1 MRSRVYRLLPVV
13 MIGALALTGCTGDD
27 GGDGKPTGAK
37 EAWLEG
43 NKSDAELDQVIA
55 RLTRQCMDGKGFTVH
70 PDDGMTG
77 GEQWVFNPDEIIAE
91 NRSSIPSLE
100 EAQKNGYG
108 MDPRGPGPGGEPSE
122 GESEAPIDEPSG
134 DASGL
139 PGGPEEEYDDSFY
152 SKLTDE
158 ERDAYYVALEG
169 VNKEKVWEEYWN
181 DREEEADG
189 TVEAKMEEP
198 DFPNHEKIT
207 LPDGTTR
214 QFPTQG
220 CVSEVNAQVFPDGVG
235 IYMEKEYYALDKFST
250 LIWDEL
256 REGPDMQ
263 ALNESWASCMTGRG
277 YDGLENPD
285 DAYEKANEFY
295 YGPSE
300 VVETEDGITTTLPG
314 DAEEYEEPTD
324 EEMDKAREKEIKL
337 AVAHVECDQE
347 SGYST
352 GSAELMKGAL
362 DTYLVDYET
371 ELFGWYEYVTA
382 ALGTAQGLLKE

>member
-1 MRSRVYRLLPVV
+1 MYRLLPVV
-13 MIGALALTGCTGDD
+13 LIGALALVGCSGDD

-55 RLTRQCMDGKGFTVH
+55 RLTRQCMEGKGFTVH
-70 PDDGMTG
+70 PDGGMVG
-77 GEQWVFNPDEIIAE
+77 GEQWVFNPDEIITE
-91 NRSSIPSLE
+91 NQGMTPTLE

-122 GESEAPIDEPSG
+122 GESEAPTDDPSG

-152 SKLTDE
+152 TKLTDE
-158 ERDAYYVALEG
+158 ERDAYYIALEG
-169 VNKEKVWEEYWN
+169 VNKEKLWEEYYKEM
-181 DREEEADG
+181 EEKGETDDM
-189 TVEAKMEEP
+189 KMEEP
-198 DFPNHEKIT
+198 EYPNHEKVT

-220 CVSEVNAQVFPDGVG
+220 CTAEVNTQVFPDGIGV
-235 IYMEKEYYALDKFST
+235 YTEKEYYALDKFSI

-277 YDGLENPD
+277 FDDLESPD
-285 DAYEKANEFY
+285 DAYEKANELY
-295 YGPSE
+295 YGPSQVIE
-300 VVETEDGITTTLPG
+300 SEDGGSATTYVG
-314 DAEEYEEPTD
+314 DPDEFEMPTD
-324 EEMDKAREKEIKL
+324 EEMDEAKEKEIKL

-352 GSAELMKGAL
+352 GQAELMKGAL